1 MRIKCT
7 DYRIA
12 MDTDIYPHSKLK
24 GQKTTPIYLSIYL
37 LSIYLSIYLSIDLSI
52 SVCVRYQKIVRK
64 KIQKIF
70 GGV

>member
-37 LSIYLSIYLSIDLSI
+37 SIYLLSIYLSI
-52 SVCVRYQKIVRK
+52 SVCVRYTKIVRK